1 MENININSIFKKLK
15 NDKLFKNKKNHIFED
30 EFLNVLNSKK
40 NFKIIIGI
48 NSNNSFERLKNI
60 NQNFSNIFK

>member
-15 NDKLFKNKKNHIFED
+15 NDKLFKNKKNHVFKD

-48 NSNNSFERLKNI
+48 NSNNSFEKLKKYKPKL
-60 NQNFSNIFK
+60 FKYF